1 MQVRCLHLICK
12 SRYRRYTERSAGTE
26 SDQCDSI
33 LYKSLIQ
40 PFGAGNLTSEV
51 LGMDGAANY
60 ISEHG
65 MDTYWDDEAGQNVAS
80 VEDEDGI
87 YTIWVEDEQSIGEKM
102 KLIQENQLAGVAEW
116 KLGFER
122 ASVWPVI
129 AQYLQ

>member
-1 MQVRCLHLICK
+1 M
-12 SRYRRYTERSAGTE
+12 
-26 SDQCDSI
+26 
-33 LYKSLIQ
+33 
-40 PFGAGNLTSEV
+40 N
-51 LGMDGAANY
+51 M
-60 ISEHG
+60 G
-65 MDTYWDDEAGQNVAS
+65 MDTYVDDEAGQNVAS
-80 VEDEDGI
+80 VEAEDGI

>member
-1 MQVRCLHLICK
+1 
-12 SRYRRYTERSAGTE
+12 
-26 SDQCDSI
+26 
-33 LYKSLIQ
+33 
-40 PFGAGNLTSEV
+40 
-51 LGMDGAANY
+51 
-60 ISEHG
+60 
-65 MDTYWDDEAGQNVAS
+65 MDTYWVTKPDRMWQVWKA
-80 VEDEDGI
+80 EDGI

>member
-1 MQVRCLHLICK
+1 MPAQKVINAIPF
-12 SRYRRYTERSAGTE
+12 YTRVW
-26 SDQCDSI
+26 
-33 LYKSLIQ
+33 IQ
-40 PFGAGNLTSEV
+40 PFGAENLTSEV

-80 VEDEDGI
+80 VEAEDGI

>member
-1 MQVRCLHLICK
+1 
-12 SRYRRYTERSAGTE
+12 
-26 SDQCDSI
+26 
-33 LYKSLIQ
+33 
-40 PFGAGNLTSEV
+40 
-51 LGMDGAANY
+51 MDGAANY

-80 VEDEDGI
+80 VEAEDGI

-122 ASVWPVI
+122 SSIWDVI
-129 AQYLQ
+129 STNIK